1 MAAEESAA
9 KSHTLFWAGST
20 KLWLSV
26 PLLFVASRLVFEGT
40 ATSLSQ
46 GMAAGDAHVYPKGP
60 SLRHCFVLTTNPL
73 LRSLKIAPGLT
84 CEPFLAELFN
94 ARQFDLVSE
103 KGKAKLQN
111 KWLQSQASEFSNN
124 QSVSIFVN
132 HARLWKIMDEMP
144 EDEPVLILED
154 DAIVPTNISRTIDT
168 MLARMMNDRVS
179 NYVVKLNEHPKPFFA
194 FAEWESR
201 YHVGQHK
208 IKTCTCRPSF
218 TTAGTAAYLLD
229 RGAVC
234 ACFSPSMP

>member
-26 PLLFVASRLVFEGT
+26 PLLFVASHLVFEGT

-46 GMAAGDAHVYPKGP
+46 RMAAGDAHVYPQGP

-111 KWLQSQASEFSNN
+111 EWLQSQASEFSNN

-144 EDEPVLILED
+144 EDEPVLILEEARTLLRFQYPLETHVD
-154 DAIVPTNISRTIDT
+154 VYLHQMGCVRNQVSYNNFPCKSAVLYDIVLMHVI
-168 MLARMMNDRVS
+168 AVQFF
-179 NYVVKLNEHPKPFFA
+179 PKFA
-194 FAEWESR
+194 
-201 YHVGQHK
+201 
-208 IKTCTCRPSF
+208 PSCSGRWLPLV
-218 TTAGTAAYLLD
+218 T
-229 RGAVC
+229 
-234 ACFSPSMP
+234 